1 MVIRVVV
8 NQKITLKLG
17 TISTQVKPRSCT
29 TLWDCRINRTRGKL
43 HVVWVFLFSRHN
55 NGFCSSTTILSLLS
69 VAKGMKLM
77 PRIIRHFNTEENLAL
92 ISVILGNFSHL
103 NVCRNVIYPGSTIA
117 NVEEARTQKFV
128 SFDEVELFIN
138 TVAPPLLNLISES
151 SLKVVNYL
159 MRIFVERND
168 IVSVARTKVRI
179 SSAIGDPSLNHVYV
193 VAWTCILDNDS
204 ITS

>member
-1 MVIRVVV
+1 M
-8 NQKITLKLG
+8 LYG
-17 TISTQVKPRSCT
+17 F
-29 TLWDCRINRTRGKL
+29 
-43 HVVWVFLFSRHN
+43 FLFSRHN
-55 NGFCSSTTILSLLS
+55 SGCCSSTTILSLLS

-92 ISVILGNFSHL
+92 VSVILGNFSHL

-159 MRIFVERND
+159 MRAFVERND

-179 SSAIGDPSLNHVYV
+179 SSAIEDPSLNHVSII
-193 VAWTCILDNDS
+193 AWTCILDNDS
-204 ITS
+204 IKSRDLETRRYGYFCG

>member
-1 MVIRVVV
+1 
-8 NQKITLKLG
+8 
-17 TISTQVKPRSCT
+17 
-29 TLWDCRINRTRGKL
+29 
-43 HVVWVFLFSRHN
+43 
-55 NGFCSSTTILSLLS
+55 
-69 VAKGMKLM
+69 M
-77 PRIIRHFNTEENLAL
+77 PRIIRHFTTEENLAL
-92 ISVILGNFSHL
+92 VSVILGNFSHL

-159 MRIFVERND
+159 MRIFVEKND
-168 IVSVARTKVRI
+168 IVSVARTKVKDI
-179 SSAIGDPSLNHVYV
+179 SVIEDPSLNTICI
-193 VAWTCILDNDS
+193 AWTCIFDNDP